1 MESIV
6 SRRPRYWWVFMLQ
19 GVILLALGIY
29 LLFAPVSGFAAL
41 GFLFGLAILVTGVFE
56 LLRVVRERDQGSLAF
71 HMLLGVINII
81 LGIIL
86 VGNIGAGETILRII
100 LGLWFLFSGISLMSF
115 SRLTGRNWLLSAGGV
130 VVALFG
136 LAIIFKPIFGAVTI
150 DLLIAVAFMVTGM
163 FEAALGY
170 RLKR

>member
-19 GVILLALGIY
+19 GIILLALGIY
-29 LLFAPVSGFAAL
+29 MLFAPISGFATL
-41 GFLFGLAILVTGVFE
+41 GFLFGLAILVTGIFE
-56 LLRVVRERDQGSLAF
+56 MIRVVRDHDQASRAW

-86 VGNIGAGETILRII
+86 VGHIGTSETILRII
-100 LGLWFLFSGISLMSF
+100 LGLWFVFSGVSLMSF
-115 SRLTGRNWLLSAGGV
+115 SRLTGPNWLLSAGGV
-130 VVALFG
+130 IVVLFG

-150 DLLIAVAFMVTGM
+150 DLLISISFIVTGL
-163 FEAALGY
+163 FEVVLGY